1 MGPMLAIV
9 VFVLMILFPVSL
21 VVFNRRFSG
30 RQKLVGVLVS
40 VVFSWLG
47 FIVFYVLNLLERQP
61 PPQGAMMRIVR
72 DQ

>member
-9 VFVLMILFPVSL
+9 VFVLMVLFPISL

-47 FIVFYVLNLLERQP
+47 FIVFYMLNVLERRETQKTP
-61 PPQGAMMRIVR
+61 
-72 DQ
+72 